1 MQFSIQREALLKPL
15 QQVVGVVERRQTLPV
30 LANLLVR
37 VADGKVSF
45 TGTDLEVEM
54 IATTEAEK
62 LADGEITIPAR
73 KLFDIVRALPD
84 GARIEL
90 KLNGDRIA
98 LNAGRS
104 RFTLATL
111 PATEFPTIDEI
122 ELVERVSLPEEVL
135 RDLMEHTSFAMA
147 NQDVRYYLNGMLLDL
162 QEHTLRCVAT
172 DGHRLALKETQL
184 ESSVS
189 TRRQIIIPRK
199 GVNELVG
206 LFETGDGQ
214 VELEFGRNHL
224 RVRRGDVV
232 FTSKLIDGRFPDYE
246 AVIPLGADKK
256 AVLDREVL
264 RGALQR
270 AAILSNE
277 KYRGVKLELSPGK
290 LRIVAHN
297 PEQEEAVE
305 ELEAD
310 TVVSDLA
317 VGFNVGYLLDALSAL
332 RGDKARLNLRDAQ
345 SSCLVQEDESDQAR
359 HVIIQLM
366 STGSGLAWSAGAVER
381 RSGVLISGCRTDA
394 P

>member
-30 LANLLVR
+30 LANLLFR
-37 VADGKVSF
+37 VGDGKVSM

-54 IATTEAEK
+54 VATAEAEK
-62 LADGEITIPAR
+62 LSDGEITIPAR

-90 KLNGDRIA
+90 KLNGDRVA

-104 RFTLATL
+104 RFTLTTL
-111 PATEFPTIDEI
+111 PASEFPTVDQI
-122 ELVERVSLPEEVL
+122 ELVEKVSLPEEVL
-135 RDLMEHTSFAMA
+135 RDLMERTAFAMA

-172 DGHRLALKETQL
+172 DGHRLAMKETELQ
-184 ESSVS
+184 SSVS

-199 GVNELVG
+199 GVNELIG
-206 LFETGDGQ
+206 LLESGDGQ

-224 RVRRGDVV
+224 RLRRGGVT

-246 AVIPLGADKK
+246 AVIPLGADKT
-256 AVLDREVL
+256 ATLDREIL

-277 KYRGVKLELSPGK
+277 KYRGVRLELSPGK

-305 ELEAD
+305 EVEAD
-310 TVVSDLA
+310 THVSDLA
-317 VGFNVGYLLDALSAL
+317 VGFNVGYLLDALAAL
-332 RGDKARLNLRDAQ
+332 RGDRARLSLRDAQ
-345 SSCLVQEDESDQAR
+345 SSCLVQENDNDHSR
-359 HVIIQLM
+359 HVIMPLR
-366 STGSGLAWSAGAVER
+366 L
-381 RSGVLISGCRTDA
+381 
-394 P
+394 

>member
-1 MQFSIQREALLKPL
+1 MQFSIQREVLLKPL

-30 LANLLVR
+30 LANLLV
-37 VADGKVSF
+37 KVQNNRLSL

-54 IATTEAEK
+54 IATASADD
-62 LADGEITIPAR
+62 LVDGEITIPAR

-84 GARIEL
+84 GARINL
-90 KLNGDRIA
+90 KLNGDRVA

-122 ELVERVSLPEEVL
+122 ELVEKVSLPEQAL
-135 RDLMEHTSFAMA
+135 RDLMERTAFAMA

-172 DGHRLALKETQL
+172 DGHRLALKETKL
-184 ESSVS
+184 DSKVSS
-189 TRRQIIIPRK
+189 RRQIIIPRK
-199 GVNELVG
+199 GVNELIG
-206 LFETGDGQ
+206 LFETGDGEVQ
-214 VELEFGRNHL
+214 LDFGRNHL

-246 AVIPLGADKK
+246 GVIPLGADKQ
-256 AVLDREVL
+256 ATLEREVL

-310 TVVSDLA
+310 TGVSDLA
-317 VGFNVGYLLDALSAL
+317 VGFNVGYLLDALAAL
-332 RGDKARLNLRDAQ
+332 QGDKVRLNLRDAQ
-345 SSCLVQEDESDQAR
+345 SSCLLQESDNDQAR
-359 HVIIQLM
+359 HVIMPLR
-366 STGSGLAWSAGAVER
+366 L
-381 RSGVLISGCRTDA
+381 
-394 P
+394 

>member
-30 LANLLVR
+30 LANLLFKVG
-37 VADGKVSF
+37 DGKVSM

-54 IATTEAEK
+54 VATAEAEK
-62 LADGEITIPAR
+62 LSDGEITIPAR

-90 KLNGDRIA
+90 KLNGDRVA

-104 RFTLATL
+104 RFTLTTL
-111 PATEFPTIDEI
+111 PASEFPTVDQI
-122 ELVERVSLPEEVL
+122 ELVEKVSLPEEVL
-135 RDLMEHTSFAMA
+135 RDLMERTAFAMA

-172 DGHRLALKETQL
+172 DGHRLAMKETELQ
-184 ESSVS
+184 SSVS

-199 GVNELVG
+199 GVNELIG
-206 LFETGDGQ
+206 LLESGDGQ

-224 RVRRGDVV
+224 RLRRGGVT

-246 AVIPLGADKK
+246 AVIPLGADKT
-256 AVLDREVL
+256 ATLDREIL

-277 KYRGVKLELSPGK
+277 KYRGVRLELSPGK

-305 ELEAD
+305 EVEAD
-310 TVVSDLA
+310 THVSDLA
-317 VGFNVGYLLDALSAL
+317 VGFNVGYLLDALAAL
-332 RGDKARLNLRDAQ
+332 RGDRARLSLRDAQ
-345 SSCLVQEDESDQAR
+345 SSCLVQENDNEHSR
-359 HVIIQLM
+359 HVIMPLR
-366 STGSGLAWSAGAVER
+366 L
-381 RSGVLISGCRTDA
+381 
-394 P
+394 

>member
-1 MQFSIQREALLKPL
+1 MQFSIQREVLLKPL

-30 LANLLVR
+30 LANLLVK
-37 VADGKVSF
+37 VAGNKLSF

-54 IATTEAEK
+54 VATAAADD
-62 LADGEITIPAR
+62 LVDGEITIPAR

-84 GARIEL
+84 GAKISL
-90 KLNGDRIA
+90 KLNGDRVA

-122 ELVERVSLPEEVL
+122 ELVEKVALPEQAL
-135 RDLMEHTSFAMA
+135 RDLMERTAFAMA

-172 DGHRLALKETQL
+172 DGHRLALKETKL
-184 ESSVS
+184 ESKVT

-199 GVNELVG
+199 GVNELIG
-206 LFETGDGQ
+206 LFETGDGEVQ
-214 VELEFGRNHL
+214 LEFGRNHL

-246 AVIPLGADKK
+246 AVIPLGADKQ
-256 AVLDREVL
+256 ATLDREVL

-317 VGFNVGYLLDALSAL
+317 VGFNVGYLLDALAAL
-332 RGDKARLNLRDAQ
+332 HGDKARLNLRDAQ
-345 SSCLVQEDESDQAR
+345 SSCLVQEADNDQSR
-359 HVIIQLM
+359 HVIMPLR
-366 STGSGLAWSAGAVER
+366 L
-381 RSGVLISGCRTDA
+381 
-394 P
+394 

>member
-30 LANLLVR
+30 LANLLVK
-37 VADGKVSF
+37 VAEGKLSL

-54 IATTEAEK
+54 VAMADAEK
-62 LADGEITIPAR
+62 LVDGEITIPAR

-84 GARIEL
+84 GAKIDL
-90 KLNGDRIA
+90 KLNGDRVA

-104 RFTLATL
+104 RFTLTTL
-111 PATEFPTIDEI
+111 PASEFPTVDEI
-122 ELVERVSLPEEVL
+122 ELVEKVSLPEEVL
-135 RDLMEHTSFAMA
+135 RDLMERTSFAMA

-172 DGHRLALKETQL
+172 DGHRLAMKETELQ
-184 ESSVS
+184 SSVS

-206 LFETGDGQ
+206 LLETGDGQ

-224 RVRRGDVV
+224 RVRRGEVR

-246 AVIPLGADKK
+246 AVIPLGADKT
-256 AVLDREVL
+256 ATLDREVL

-277 KYRGVKLELSPGK
+277 KYRGVRLELSPGK

-305 ELEAD
+305 EVEAE
-310 TVVSDLA
+310 THVSDLA
-317 VGFNVGYLLDALSAL
+317 VGFNVGYLLDALAAL
-332 RGDKARLNLRDAQ
+332 HGDKARLSLRDAQ
-345 SSCLVQEDESDQAR
+345 SSCLIQENDNEHAR
-359 HVIIQLM
+359 HVIMPLR
-366 STGSGLAWSAGAVER
+366 L
-381 RSGVLISGCRTDA
+381 
-394 P
+394 

>member
-1 MQFSIQREALLKPL
+1 MQFSIQREVLLKPL

-30 LANLLVR
+30 LANLLVK
-37 VADGKVSF
+37 VSQGTVSF

-54 IATTEAEK
+54 VATTAVDNAE
-62 LADGEITIPAR
+62 DGETTIPAR

-84 GARIEL
+84 GARIDL
-90 KLNGDRIA
+90 KLNGERAA

-111 PATEFPTIDEI
+111 PATEFPTIDQI
-122 ELVERVSLPEEVL
+122 ELVEKVSLPEEIL
-135 RDLMEHTSFAMA
+135 RDLMDRTAFAMA

-172 DGHRLALKETQL
+172 DGHRLALKETSL
-184 ESSVS
+184 ENSVS

-199 GVNELVG
+199 GVNELIG
-206 LFETGDGQ
+206 LFETGEGQ

-256 AVLDREVL
+256 VSLDREVL

-290 LRIVAHN
+290 LKIVAHN

-310 TVVSDLA
+310 TPVSDLA

-332 RGDKARLNLRDAQ
+332 RGEKVRLNLRDAQ
-345 SSCLVQEDESDQAR
+345 SSCLVQEDDTDQAR
-359 HVIIQLM
+359 HVIMPLR
-366 STGSGLAWSAGAVER
+366 L
-381 RSGVLISGCRTDA
+381 
-394 P
+394 